1 MATSFSRLPPLPPL
15 RDFIHMYRLRAKKVL
30 SQNYLMD
37 MNLTRKIVRS
47 AGVQP
52 GDWVC
57 EVGPGPGGITRAIL
71 ESSCDR
77 LDVVEIDKRFIPPLE
92 HLAEAAEDRLHIHH
106 GDVLKTNIGEFWSKE
121 VGNRCREWN
130 DNPPPMH
137 IIGNL
142 PFNIASPL
150 IIKLL
155 KDMSYRSNVWRFGR
169 VPLTLTF
176 QMEVAKRICSPID
189 DDARSRLSIMAQY
202 LTEPKLLFT
211 IPGTCFVPPP
221 EVNVGVVRFLPRAQ
235 PLINVP
241 FEVVEK
247 LCRQVFHYR
256 QKYIIKGLKTLYP
269 KELYILRLASEVE
282 FWVMCTNSFVDMKG
296 YFITLRFFCWLGRS
310 AAETAQ
316 DINAIW
322 AEEST
327 TESTIADEMAHQLLK
342 ACRVNPKAS
351 SVQLGVE
358 EFADLASGYE
368 KQCQEMPGLFPYDY
382 IKPKRTVE
390 ILAKTANALPP
401 TNPFLVEKMPGEGIR
416 LTEAGKFLN

>member
-1 MATSFSRLPPLPPL
+1 MNDKMATNFNRLPPLPAL
-15 RDFIHMYRLRAKKVL
+15 RDFIHMYRLRAKKIL

-37 MNLTRKIVRS
+37 MNLTRKIVKS

-71 ESSCDR
+71 ESNCER
-77 LDVVEIDKRFIPPLE
+77 LDVVEIDQRFIPPLQ
-92 HLAEAAEDRLHIHH
+92 HLAEAAEDRLHIHRA
-106 GDVLKTNIGEFWSKE
+106 DVLKTNIGEIWGKA
-121 VGNRCREWN
+121 GAKKGREWS
-130 DNPPPMH
+130 DPIPEMH

-155 KDMSYRSNVWRFGR
+155 KDMSYRRDAWQFGR

-202 LTEPKLLFT
+202 LTEPKIMFR
-211 IPGTCFVPPP
+211 IPGACFVPRPD
-221 EVNVGVVRFLPRAQ
+221 VDVGIVRFIPRIQ

-256 QKYIIKGLKTLYP
+256 QKYMIKGLKTLYP
-269 KELYILRLASEVE
+269 KEL
-282 FWVMCTNSFVDMKG
+282 
-296 YFITLRFFCWLGRS
+296 
-310 AAETAQ
+310 
-316 DINAIW
+316 
-322 AEEST
+322 
-327 TESTIADEMAHQLLK
+327 ADDMAHQLLK
-342 ACRVNPKAS
+342 SCRVNPKAS
-351 SVQLGVE
+351 SVQLGIE
-358 EFADLASGYE
+358 EFADLAAGYE
-368 KQCQEMPGLFPYDY
+368 KQCLDMPGLFPYDY
-382 IKPKRTVE
+382 TKPKRTVAS
-390 ILAKTANALPP
+390 LAKSLGALPP
-401 TNPFLVEKMPGEGIR
+401 SNPYQVQKMPEDGVRLAEADKFLV
-416 LTEAGKFLN
+416 